1 MKLQKGPTPPP
12 LIHIPHNYEVYA
24 SDLFHIRLFLYFFT
38 DILPYSA
45 LFFKG
50 QTMPLAVGRATAH
63 AFSPLP
69 LILQAFPH
77 PVACFWNAAA
87 RRKIPPRRYTLLH
100 TIHGLSGCRSYRS
113 RDVGSFPPLKAQ
125 HCFPCRRQR
134 RLLFSDN
141 KIQSQFIKFYVKSKF
156 SNCFFFLPIFSARDR
171 SPTKYPVN
179 SRQTSKTEA
188 HQNPPRTAMYNG
200 CARQNRDRR

>member
-87 RRKIPPRRYTLLH
+87 RRKIPPRRYRLPFLQPENLPALTQMQANFNKD
-100 TIHGLSGCRSYRS
+100 R
-113 RDVGSFPPLKAQ
+113 FP
-125 HCFPCRRQR
+125 
-134 RLLFSDN
+134 S
-141 KIQSQFIKFYVKSKF
+141 S
-156 SNCFFFLPIFSARDR
+156 LPAS
-171 SPTKYPVN
+171 SPAYG
-179 SRQTSKTEA
+179 Q
-188 HQNPPRTAMYNG
+188 
-200 CARQNRDRR
+200 